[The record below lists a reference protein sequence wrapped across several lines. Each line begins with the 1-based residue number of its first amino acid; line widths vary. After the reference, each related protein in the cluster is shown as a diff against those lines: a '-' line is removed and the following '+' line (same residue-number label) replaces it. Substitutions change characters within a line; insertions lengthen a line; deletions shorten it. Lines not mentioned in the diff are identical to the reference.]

1 MSAVLILIQVVPP
14 LSLQSLFAAVVVWF
28 DRREVLLCRDAS
40 RTCLRN
46 ERIV

>member
-28 DRREVLLCRDAS
+28 DRRKVLSCQDPS
-40 RTCLRN
+40 RACLRN
-46 ERIV
+46 ERIA